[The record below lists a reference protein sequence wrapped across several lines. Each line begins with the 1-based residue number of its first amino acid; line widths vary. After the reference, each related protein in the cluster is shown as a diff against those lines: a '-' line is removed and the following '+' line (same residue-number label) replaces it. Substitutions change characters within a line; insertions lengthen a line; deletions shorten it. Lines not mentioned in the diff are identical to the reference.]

1 MGNLF
6 FIKLEIY
13 TFLLSFWYLL
23 YYSSTKFYVVY
34 YKLKKIIKPE
44 KIENTKSALNKVS
57 LNTDA
62 REAVAKKTEE
72 VKLTQENKDKL
83 VDIIKR
89 VKINTSKWFYDFA
102 KNLIVEWLSI
112 DKFNKD
118 LNFQLATIY
127 EKEGKYLNSEYI
139 YRDLLEVM
147 KADYEVTKKLWF
159 VLALQNKMEE
169 SLVIYESLHKKK
181 MADDEVIDIL
191 AELSFNMQDYKKAL
205 KYSNLYLVSKP
216 RDVDKLFIKA
226 KSLDEMRKTQESYTV
241 YKRILE
247 LQPYNT
253 KVKDIIY
260 DFENTHAGLK
270 NT

>member
-6 FIKLEIY
+6 FIKLEII
-13 TFLLSFWYLL
+13 TFFLSLWYLL
-23 YYSSTKFYVVY
+23 YYSSSKFYVIY
-34 YKLKKIIKPE
+34 FKLKKIIKPE

-62 REAVAKKTEE
+62 REIVAKKTDDI
-72 VKLTQENKDKL
+72 KLSQENKDKL
-83 VDIIKR
+83 TDIIKR

-112 DKFNKD
+112 DKYNKD

-127 EKEGKYLNSEYI
+127 EKEWKYLNAEYI
-139 YRDLLEVM
+139 YRDLLEVI
-147 KADYEVTKKLWF
+147 KVDYEVMKKLWF
-159 VLALQNKMEE
+159 VLALQNKLEE
-169 SLVIYESLHKKK
+169 SLNVYESIHKKK

-191 AELSFNMQDYKKAL
+191 AELAFNMQDFKKAL

-226 KSLDEMRKTQESYTV
+226 KCLDEMRKTQESYVV

-253 KVKDIIY
+253 KVKDIINE
-260 DFENTHAGLK
+260 FEWNHL
-270 NT
+270 

>member
-13 TFLLSFWYLL
+13 IFILSFLYLL
-23 YYSSTKFYVVY
+23 YYSSTKFYVLY
-34 YKLKKIIKPE
+34 FKLKKIIRPE

-57 LNTDA
+57 LNIDS
-62 REAVAKKTEE
+62 RESIVNKSDDT
-72 VKLTQENKDKL
+72 KLSQENKDKL
-83 VDIIKR
+83 TDIVKR

-147 KADYEVTKKLWF
+147 KVDYEVMKKLWF
-159 VLALQNKMEE
+159 VLALQNKFEQ
-169 SLVIYESLHKKK
+169 SLDIYESIHKKK

-191 AELSFNMQDYKKAL
+191 AELAFNIQDYKKAL

-226 KSLDEMRKTQESYTV
+226 KCLDEMRKTQESYIV

-253 KVKDIIY
+253 KVKDIINDY
-260 DFENTHAGLK
+260 EWVHS
-270 NT
+270 